1 VDSALILLAANAVP
15 MLSSTVNLRLAHLL
29 VSPYVRLFAFSN
41 IKRTKS
47 ISKKLSQQGYKT
59 KLKRLELQTISPCIL
74 TALVLITVTD
84 ESSTA
89 PTNFSIAN
97 YRQLAELR
105 FRIRQYLQFSEQVAR
120 NYGIEPQQHQ
130 LMLTIKG
137 LPDKSTPTVS
147 ALANRLCLRHHSTV
161 ELINRLVE
169 RGAAVRKPSTQDR
182 RQVLVELTP
191 LGEELLTK
199 LSADHDKEL
208 QTHAPSLVEQLASI
222 LNQPAMQNGD
232 GSSNSSSQADDRTA
246 SHPEPPHSDSISGE
260 PAKQESASV

>member
-1 VDSALILLAANAVP
+1 VI
-15 MLSSTVNLRLAHLL
+15 
-29 VSPYVRLFAFSN
+29 
-41 IKRTKS
+41 
-47 ISKKLSQQGYKT
+47 
-59 KLKRLELQTISPCIL
+59 
-74 TALVLITVTD
+74 D
-84 ESSTA
+84 ESSKA
-89 PTNFSIAN
+89 HNNFSIAS

-120 NYGIEPQQHQ
+120 NHSLEPQQHQ

-137 LPDKSTPTVS
+137 LPANSTPTVS

-169 RGAAVRKPSTQDR
+169 RGAAVRKPSMQDR

-191 LGEELLTK
+191 KGEELLAK

-222 LNQPAMQNGD
+222 LSQPTTQND
-232 GSSNSSSQADDRTA
+232 SGSSSSSLETA
-246 SHPEPPHSDSISGE
+246 SVESPSDSISGE
-260 PAKQESASV
+260 PEKQESASV